1 MNEIFKEPEDFKNW
15 QETVKTNGQM
25 YKWIKWNFIN
35 EKHSGF
41 KLKYQ

>member
-15 QETVKTNGQM
+15 QKRLLKQNGQM

-41 KLKYQ
+41 